1 MKSIILKIIL
11 AGLTGL
17 GLQSLIVFIQY
28 VFGPSHSNGRNIL
41 IELGFPYRFYYFTSD
56 HTFEAFSRNHLI
68 YDLFVSVL
76 FSFLII
82 LIAGRMIRKRK
93 NKSESANLMDDTT
106 SE

>member
-11 AGLTGL
+11 AGLIGL

-28 VFGPSHSNGRNIL
+28 AFGPTHSNGRNIL
-41 IELGFPYRFYYFTSD
+41 IELGFPYRFYYFTPD

-82 LIAGRMIRKRK
+82 LIAGRMIGKRK
-93 NKSESANLMDDTT
+93 NKSQPLNLMDEITN
-106 SE
+106 E